1 MAVRTSLATPVSLKQ
16 NSKRRAPPPCR
27 HFYVG
32 VYGEPGRM
40 RRTLVPTPINSD
52 HFPALVLPYDSI
64 LDTFVQ

>member
-1 MAVRTSLATPVSLKQ
+1 
-16 NSKRRAPPPCR
+16 
-27 HFYVG
+27 
-32 VYGEPGRM
+32 M